1 MYTFNFITVGPLK
14 EEYRRK
20 ERDEYAKR
28 LGAYGKVVKT
38 ELSAYK
44 LPSEPSDAEIESAL
58 SKEGETILRAIPK
71 GAHVIAL
78 CVEGKKMDS
87 PSFASYLGRVAD
99 SGTSDIC
106 FIIGSSYGLSPAVK
120 KAAHMRLSVSDFT
133 FPHSMMQP
141 ILYEIVYRSMNILR
155 GGKYHK

>member
-1 MYTFNFITVGPLK
+1 MYTFHVITVGPLK
-14 EEYRRK
+14 EEHRRA

-28 LGAYGKVVKT
+28 LGAYGRLVKT

-44 LPSEPSDAEIESAL
+44 LPSEPSDAEIETAL
-58 SKEGETILRAIPK
+58 AKEGEAILRAIPK

-78 CVEGKKMDS
+78 CVEGKKFDS
-87 PSFASYLGRVAD
+87 PSFARYLERAAD
-99 SGTSDIC
+99 SGASELC

-120 KAAHMRLSVSDFT
+120 AAANLRLSVSDFT

-141 ILYEIVYRSMNILR
+141 ILYEIMYRSMNIIR

>member
-1 MYTFNFITVGPLK
+1 
-14 EEYRRK
+14 
-20 ERDEYAKR
+20 
-28 LGAYGKVVKT
+28 
-38 ELSAYK
+38 
-44 LPSEPSDAEIESAL
+44 
-58 SKEGETILRAIPK
+58 
-71 GAHVIAL
+71 
-78 CVEGKKMDS
+78 MDS

-120 KAAHMRLSVSDFT
+120 KAAHLRLSVSDFT

>member
-1 MYTFNFITVGPLK
+1 MLNLHFITVGPLK
-14 EEYRRK
+14 EDYRRA

-28 LGAYGKVVKT
+28 LGAYGKVIRT
-38 ELSAYK
+38 ELSAHK
-44 LPSEPSDAEIESAL
+44 LPSEPSDAEITSAL
-58 SKEGETILRAIPK
+58 AKEGEAILRAIPK

-78 CVEGKKMDS
+78 CVEGKKFSS
-87 PSFASYLGRVAD
+87 PAFADYIDRAVS
-99 SGTSDIC
+99 SGASELC
-106 FIIGSSYGLSPAVK
+106 FIIGSSYGLAPSV
-120 KAAHMRLSVSDFT
+120 KAAANLKLSVSDFT